1 MWKKIFNWIVVL
13 FPILSAYGLDPSHD
27 FGTFIVFGAGVLCM
41 VANVEKLRYALPNGY
56 LPFFIFAVAFSVFFA
71 KSLPLRLALFTVNL
85 FLACNFCEWDLIKT
99 YYQKVVFWSCVFF
112 LVQYAMAVAMGSYVL
127 GIVPFIPTIYGQE
140 GGSMMMDTSIIARP
154 SSFFLEPSYFAQF
167 LFPFVALKLYMGG
180 KKDIK
185 EAIFVSAILVLCG
198 SGNGALLLI
207 LLWGIWLLNSKI
219 SKARK
224 YGIVAL
230 GIAGIGALA
239 AVNPDIL
246 GRFLSR
252 TGELQ
257 SYAGNEQYQS
267 SGFIRFFRG
276 YYPFFE
282 QDSFRMFVGN
292 NPDIVEDMLSRNIF
306 FYNLESD
313 RFINGVQTLLLHNGI
328 LVTLLYIRHIILF
341 IKGNRKHLELFAIS
355 IGFLLMMFAESYYL
369 CSRAFL
375 TTVMMYLMY
384 IEIQNNK
391 QYSLSA

>member
-1 MWKKIFNWIVVL
+1 MWKKLFNWIVVL

-27 FGTFIVFGAGVLCM
+27 FGTFIVFGTGVLCM
-41 VANVEKLRYALPNGY
+41 AANAGKLRYALPKGY
-56 LPFFIFAVAFSVFFA
+56 MLFFIFAVVFSVFFA
-71 KSLPLRLALFTVNL
+71 KSLPLRLALFTLNMY
-85 FLACNFCEWDLIKT
+85 LACNFCEWDLIKT
-99 YYQKVVFWSCVFF
+99 YYQKVVLWSCAFF

-127 GIVPFIPTIYGQE
+127 GIVPFVPTIYGQE
-140 GGSMMMDTSIIARP
+140 GGSMMMDISIIARP

-167 LFPFVALKLYMGG
+167 LFPAVALKLYTGE
-180 KKDIK
+180 KRDIK
-185 EAIFVSAILVLCG
+185 EAIFVSVILVLCG

-207 LLWGIWLLNSKI
+207 LLWGIWLLYSNI
-219 SKARK
+219 SRARK
-224 YGIVAL
+224 SGIIVL
-230 GIAGIGALA
+230 GVAGIGALA
-239 AVNPDIL
+239 AVNPEIL
-246 GRFLSR
+246 EMFISR

-306 FYNLESD
+306 LYNLDSD

-328 LVTLLYIRHIILF
+328 LVTLLYLRHIILF
-341 IKGNRKHLELFAIS
+341 IKGNRKHLELFAIGL
-355 IGFLLMMFAESYYL
+355 GFLLMMFAESYYL

-375 TTVMMYLMY
+375 ATIMMYLMY
-384 IEIQNNK
+384 NEIQTKNNIG
-391 QYSLSA
+391 